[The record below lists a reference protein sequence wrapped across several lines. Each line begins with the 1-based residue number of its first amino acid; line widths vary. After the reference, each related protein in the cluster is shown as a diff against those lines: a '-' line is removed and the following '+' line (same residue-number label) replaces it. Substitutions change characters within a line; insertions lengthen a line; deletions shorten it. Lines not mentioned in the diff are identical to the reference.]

1 MLEYAY
7 YTNLS
12 SADKCLFVSKCLT
25 LHNELYH
32 DVFQILNEKFVNIYS
47 IFYIWQ
53 TTMKKLSVR
62 ELHMICSSVLPVALD
77 LNIVLQANPG
87 LIDHKVFF
95 PSISFHNQ
103 ITYSNL
109 FLH

>member
-7 YTNLS
+7 CTNLS
-12 SADKCLFVSKCLT
+12 SADKILFRKCHT

-32 DVFQILNEKFVNIYS
+32 DVFQILKQKLVNIYS

-53 TTMKKLSVR
+53 TTMKKLSLH
-62 ELHMICSSVLPVALD
+62 ELHMIRASVLPVALD
-77 LNIVLQANPG
+77 LDIDFQANPG
-87 LIDHKVFF
+87 LIDHKPFF

-103 ITYSNL
+103 IKYSNS
-109 FLH
+109 FL